1 MYFERGNAMP
11 AVLRVLLIFC
21 FASVFATAG
30 FAAAPDTDKPAVL
43 PTREMLV
50 QHWEEAVRN
59 SEYTRT
65 FEETAEAGV
74 YDFETTFFPYK
85 GKLTLLNAVVVADAD
100 SYYDDVYE
108 GIIELDLPDASDD
121 FRKRYARSYYA
132 WQEQN
137 RYYFD
142 AQDGVW
148 FPAAAWSKYLSDRGE
163 KAAGTRRSTC
173 PLWKNAT
180 LWRSVLPLAFFL
192 IVIVGLLAFARKQNK
207 RVWDNHAKALE
218 EQQRGLRMVEES
230 LKHQQEHTRL
240 LQQIL
245 ETLKK

>member
-1 MYFERGNAMP
+1 MP
-11 AVLRVLLIFC
+11 AILRVLYALFFVIAFST
-21 FASVFATAG
+21 SVS
-30 FAAAPDTDKPAVL
+30 AAPPQKEILL
-43 PTREMLV
+43 PTRDMLV
-50 QHWEEAVRN
+50 QHWEEAVRA
-59 SEYTRT
+59 SEYTQI
-65 FEETAEAGV
+65 FEPTEEAGV

-85 GKLTLLNAVVVADAD
+85 GKLRLLNAVIVLDGD

-108 GIIELDLPDASDD
+108 GIIELELPDADDD
-121 FRKRYARSYYA
+121 FRKKYASSYYA

-142 AQDGVW
+142 AQNGVW
-148 FPAAAWSKYLSDRGE
+148 FPAGTWSKYLSDREE
-163 KAAGTRRSTC
+163 KMVGATRSTC
-173 PLWKNAT
+173 SIWKNTA

-192 IVIVGLLAFARKQNK
+192 VVILGLLAFARKQNK

-245 ETLKK
+245 ENLKK